1 MHAAIDVAAPLEGRQ
16 TWSADRI
23 RALVEPDRVHRSV
36 YTDPA
41 LFELELERLWNRAW
55 VYVGHESQIRQPGD
69 YFATEIG
76 RNPVLMSRHSDGS
89 VRVMFNRCTHKGV
102 MVARARTGRV
112 KNFVCSYHGWV
123 FGTDGA
129 LKGVP
134 LADGYEGT
142 PVRAGNPDFGLMPLP
157 RVASYRGFVFASL
170 SADGPSLTE
179 FLGPAAVGIDDMV
192 DRAPDG
198 EVEVYGTCARTIQHA
213 NWKFFFENQLDG
225 VHAGITHRSSTEA
238 ARKVAASK
246 YADPAQVPREVR
258 MFMAQ
263 EPPEPKSVW
272 VKLNS
277 SNFRYGHGFLG
288 GYQEHRGD
296 DPVTTEYEALVKR
309 KLGEE
314 EGERILARSLHHTV
328 IYPCLSIQ
336 SQFQQ
341 LRVIKPLG
349 VDRTLME
356 IWHFRLRGAPQAFQR
371 RNMIIANM
379 VNTPA
384 TIISCDDYEN
394 WYRAQTGLQ
403 ARAQDWVSI
412 HRDHGRDR
420 VEGDVVHSR
429 VGTSEA
435 FQRNQYAAWAEY
447 MAREA

>member
-1 MHAAIDVAAPLEGRQ
+1 MTTLATGPAPWTAG
-16 TWSADRI
+16 AI
-23 RALVEPDRVHRSV
+23 RALVEPDRVHRAV
-36 YTDPA
+36 YVDPQ
-41 LFELELERLWNRAW
+41 LFELELERIWHRAW
-55 VYVGHESQIRQPGD
+55 IYVGHESQVRQPGD

-76 RNPVLMSRHSDGS
+76 RNPVLMVRHADGS

-112 KNFVCSYHGWV
+112 RNFVCSYHGWV

-134 LADGYEGT
+134 LADGYAGT
-142 PVRAGNPDFGLMPLP
+142 VVQADNPEFGLKPLP
-157 RVASYRGFVFASL
+157 RVATYRGFVFASL
-170 SADGPSLTE
+170 AADGPDLKT
-179 FLGPAAVGIDDMV
+179 FLGPAVIGFDDMV

-198 EVEVYGTCARTIQHA
+198 DVEVFGTCARTIQHA

-238 ARKVAASK
+238 AKKVAASRWSN
-246 YADPAQVPREVR
+246 PEEVPREVR

-272 VKLNS
+272 VNLNT
-277 SNFRYGHGFLG
+277 SNYRHGHGFLG
-288 GYQEHRGD
+288 GYQEHRGQ
-296 DPVTTEYEALVKR
+296 DPVTLEYEAIIKR
-309 KLGEE
+309 KYGDA
-314 EGERILARSLHHTV
+314 EGERKLARSLHHTV

-341 LRVIKPLG
+341 VRVIKPLA

-356 IWHFRLRGAPQAFQR
+356 IWHFRLKGAPQAFQR

-384 TIISCDDYEN
+384 TIVSCDDYEN

-412 HRDHGRDR
+412 HRNFGDD
-420 VEGDVVHSR
+420 VTDAEGTHSR

-447 MAREA
+447 MSQES

>member
-1 MHAAIDVAAPLEGRQ
+1 MQATATAAG
-16 TWSADRI
+16 TWTPDAI

-36 YTDPA
+36 YLDPA
-41 LFELELERLWNRAW
+41 LFELEQQRIWGRAW
-55 VYVGHESQIRQPGD
+55 IYVGHESQVPEPGD
-69 YFATEIG
+69 YFSTEIG
-76 RNPVLMSRHSDGS
+76 RNPVLMTRHTDGS

-102 MVARARTGRV
+102 MVARARTGKVR
-112 KNFVCSYHGWV
+112 NFTCPYHGWV

-134 LADGYEGT
+134 LADGYDGT
-142 PVRAGNPDFGLMPLP
+142 PVRAGNPEFDLRPLA
-157 RVASYRGFVFASL
+157 RVDSYRGFVFASL
-170 SADGPSLTE
+170 ASDGPDLKT
-179 FLGPAAVGIDDMV
+179 FLGPAAVGFDDMV
-192 DRAPDG
+192 ERSPEG

-225 VHAGITHRSSTEA
+225 VHAGITHRSSTEG
-238 ARKVAASK
+238 ARSVAASR

-272 VKLNS
+272 VRLNS
-277 SNFRYGHGFLG
+277 SNYRYGHGFLG

-296 DPVTTEYEALVKR
+296 DPVTLEYEAMVKAR
-309 KLGEE
+309 RGEA
-314 EGERILARSLHHTV
+314 EGERVLARSLHHTV

-341 LRVIKPLG
+341 IRVIKPIAP
-349 VDRTLME
+349 DRTLME
-356 IWHFRLRGAPQAFQR
+356 IWHFRLKGAPRAFQR

-394 WYRAQTGLQ
+394 WWRAQTGL
-403 ARAQDWVSI
+403 AAAAQDWVSI
-412 HRDHGRDR
+412 HRNAGGDR
-420 VEGDVVHSR
+420 IEGDAVHSR

-435 FQRNQYAAWAEY
+435 FQRNQYRAWAEY
-447 MAREA
+447 LAGEA